1 MSRSR
6 SCELCDDEALTTR
19 YVEDAE
25 YWIADCLVCHVPMVV
40 WRRHDPAPPP
50 SVRERLIEAITPV
63 ARDFFATTAWYY
75 DDHMRKIPDHY
86 HGHARPA

>member
-1 MSRSR
+1 
-6 SCELCDDEALTTR
+6 
-19 YVEDAE
+19 
-25 YWIADCLVCHVPMVV
+25 MVV